1 MSLDPALR
9 ERIAGILA
17 SHRVVLFMKGTRA
30 APRCGFSAGA
40 VGTLDGLLE
49 AYHDIDVLADADL
62 REGIKAYGN
71 WPTIPQLYI
80 GGELVGGSDIIQQLA
95 GSGELHALLG
105 VAAPDR
111 TPPAITITA
120 PAADA
125 IRAALADAGD
135 DRLHVAIDGRYRTQF
150 LLKPAA
156 GDEIRAES
164 AGIEVLFDL
173 ASAQRA
179 RGLVID
185 WAETV
190 QGAGLVIRNPNA
202 PAAVKDL
209 GVRELQA
216 ELAAGRITVVDVRPA
231 EDRALAPFPAARVLE
246 PSTMAAL
253 EALPKDTP
261 LAFLCHHGNSSRA
274 AAEHFRGL
282 GFRNLCNIEGGI
294 DAWSREVDASVP
306 RY

>member
-135 DRLHVAIDGRYRTQF
+135 DRLHVAIDGRFRTQF

-173 ASAQRA
+173 PSAQRA

>member
-1 MSLDPALR
+1 MSLAPALR
-9 ERIAGILA
+9 DRIAGILGT
-17 SHRVVLFMKGTRA
+17 HHVVLFMKGTRA

-40 VGTLDGLLE
+40 VGTLDGLIE
-49 AYHDIDVLADADL
+49 RYHDVDVLSDPDL

-71 WPTIPQLYI
+71 WPTIPQLYV

-95 GSGELHALLG
+95 STGELHAVLG

-111 TPPAITITA
+111 TAPAITITE
-120 PAADA
+120 PAAEA
-125 IRAALADAGD
+125 IRAALADAGE
-135 DRLHVAIDGRYRTQF
+135 DRLHVAIDGQFRTQF
-150 LLKPAA
+150 LLKPAD
-156 GDEIRAES
+156 GHEIAAEA

-185 WAETV
+185 WVETV

-202 PAAVKDL
+202 PAAVKSI
-209 GVRELQA
+209 GVVELQA
-216 ELAAGRITVVDVRPA
+216 ELAAGLVTVIDVRPA
-231 EDRALAPFPAARVLE
+231 PDRARAPFAAARVLDAD
-246 PSTMAAL
+246 SVAAL

-261 LAFLCHHGNSSRA
+261 LAFLCHHGISSRS
-274 AAEHFRGL
+274 AAERFREL
-282 GFRNLCNIEGGI
+282 GFRNVRNVEGGI
-294 DAWSREVDASVP
+294 DAWSREVDAAIP